1 MSRQLN
7 LRVSDEFA
15 EHLERLARRLG
26 RPMAAVLEAVGT
38 PAIEAAEA
46 DARFEAEALAA
57 WRRIYQLT
65 GACVTAETLDASFV
79 KALQRASHVA
89 GQAVE

>member
-57 WRRIYQLT
+57 WEEYQLT

-79 KALQRASHVA
+79 KALQRARHVA

>member
-1 MSRQLN
+1 
-7 LRVSDEFA
+7 
-15 EHLERLARRLG
+15 
-26 RPMAAVLEAVGT
+26 VGT

-57 WRRIYQLT
+57 WEEYQLT
-65 GACVTAETLDASFV
+65 GACVTAESLDASFV